1 MIPRVE
7 PDGVLFRKPESSPD
21 HVRARLFGIMLSGGR
36 SMAGLSKPTRHRRSR
51 LGWSLGCA
59 VGGLLLTGTA
69 ALAVTKLTPK
79 EIQDAFFNGQPF
91 VSSTPSNIKFR
102 MVFMADGKMTR
113 EPVSRAAGVKGEGT
127 WKLSKDGFCTSWKG
141 SKSTCFTLVNVEDN
155 KWSVVRGATTVA
167 TWSKDK

>member
-1 MIPRVE
+1 
-7 PDGVLFRKPESSPD
+7 
-21 HVRARLFGIMLSGGR
+21 
-36 SMAGLSKPTRHRRSR
+36 MAGLRNPTRYRRYR

-59 VGGLLLTGTA
+59 VGGLLLAGTA

-79 EIQDAFFNGQPF
+79 EIQDTFFNGQAF
-91 VSSTPSNIKFR
+91 TSSTPSNIKFR
-102 MVFMADGKMTR
+102 MVFLADGKMTR